1 MIDGIGNNNMDFTS
15 VVMIVPAGSLSL
27 ARRNSKIDKI
37 SFTSSESNGTTAE
50 LYGYFPFTF
59 DASMSKPW
67 EQVKTVS
74 VAATT
79 SFLIPLMVDFAIFY
93 VIRAYIFDR
102 NQEQQDQQKNDTTER
117 EMERQSVI
125 LGLLCCL
132 LKRLLK
138 AL

>member
-1 MIDGIGNNNMDFTS
+1 MHHVYDRWYREQP
-15 VVMIVPAGSLSL
+15 VGSLSL

-67 EQVKTVS
+67 EQVNTVS

-79 SFLIPLMVDFAIFY
+79 SFLIPLMDFAIFY
-93 VIRAYIFDR
+93 VKRVYIFER
-102 NQEQQDQQKNDTTER
+102 NQKQRDQQKNNTTER
-117 EMERQSVI
+117 EMERQSVLLSLL
-125 LGLLCCL
+125 LGLLLCLLLCL
-132 LKRLLK
+132 LK
-138 AL
+138 AY